1 MSIFQPVPYLY
12 RFSMSCKIS
21 ASGSPLKV
29 VVWSTA
35 ESLGWQYGAASAA
48 RPIAPLLCLV
58 LVLLQ
63 ENSGPPP
70 PSLFFCLSRLGVQ
83 NLPRPPPAVISSC

>member
-1 MSIFQPVPYLY
+1 
-12 RFSMSCKIS
+12 MSCKIS

-48 RPIAPLLCLV
+48 RPIAPLSVV
-58 LVLLQ
+58 LAPV
-63 ENSGPPP
+63 ES
-70 PSLFFCLSRLGVQ
+70 C
-83 NLPRPPPAVISSC
+83 PRFLARRFPRDLRRHAMNCKNGLTCADAVERFLERISSLYF